1 MSKQQ
6 PEKDGEFDEERGTL
20 ELVGGGGGGLVRAGL
35 PETAAIKDSTPS
47 AAA

>member
-6 PEKDGEFDEERGTL
+6 REENGEFDEERGTL
-20 ELVGGGGGGLVRAGL
+20 ELEGGGGGGLVRAGL